1 MGPTQSDLPVTVIGS
16 GARWGSLGMTDLLAR
31 RELLYFL
38 VWRDLKV
45 RYRQTIFGALWALIQ
60 PAGLLVVFT
69 LTIGRLGGIA
79 SSSIPYPVFVFTA
92 LIPWTLFSQGLIG
105 SSNSL
110 VNAASLLQKVYFP
123 RLLLPIAAIGAYL
136 LDFAVA
142 GVALVVVVFA
152 AGITPTLT
160 WLAVVPLT
168 MLAIALIAAAGI
180 WFAAL
185 NVRYRDVRV
194 VLPFLIQVW
203 LFASPVAYSPSL
215 VPEGWRFVYELNPMV
230 GVIEGF
236 RWALL
241 GEALPASAL
250 AISALVTIGVLA
262 CGVWYF
268 RRVEQT
274 FADVI

>member
-1 MGPTQSDLPVTVIGS
+1 MGPTHSDLPVTVIGL
-16 GARWGSLGMTDLLAR
+16 GARWSGLGVRDLLAR

-60 PAGLLVVFT
+60 PVGLLVVFT
-69 LTIGRLGGIA
+69 LTIGRLGGIG
-79 SSSIPYPVFVFTA
+79 SSSVPYPVFVFTA
-92 LIPWTLFSQGLIG
+92 LIPWTLFSQGLMA

-110 VNAASLLQKVYFP
+110 VNAAALLQKVYFP
-123 RLLLPIAAIGAYL
+123 RLLLPLAAIGVYL

-142 GVALVVVVFA
+142 GVALLVVVLA
-152 AGITPTLT
+152 AGITPTLA

-168 MLAIALIAAAGI
+168 MLEIALIAAIGI
-180 WFAAL
+180 WFAAM
-185 NVRYRDVRV
+185 NARYRDVRV
-194 VLPFLIQVW
+194 VLPFLIQIW

-215 VPEGWRFVYELNPMV
+215 VPEEWRFIYELNPMV
-230 GVIEGF
+230 GVIGGF

-241 GEALPASAL
+241 GEALPT
-250 AISALVTIGVLA
+250 SALVISMLVTAGVLA
-262 CGVWYF
+262 GGVWYF

-274 FADVI
+274 LADVI